1 MANTLKKIWN
11 GFCELLAPVFEA
23 AFSII
28 STVLGTVLDVLTGLL
43 DVFIG
48 LFTGNWEQMWS
59 GSRRYSPASGMG
71 SLGIFTAALNLI
83 RGIADTVL
91 GWFGTSW
98 NAVWTSVSTFFTNIW
113 NGITSFFTGVWET
126 IKNVVQ
132 VGILFIGSLLEAAF
146 NILHCRSALYGRTV
160 RRPLFPYGIR

>member
-1 MANTLKKIWN
+1 MTAIWEDIVKKVQAFVAGIKERLAALNIDFTAVANTLKKIWN

-59 GSRRYSPASGMG
+59 GIKEIFSGIWNG
-71 SLGIFTAALNLI
+71 ITGIFTAALNLI

-98 NAVWTSVSTFFTNIW
+98 NAVWTSVQIS
-113 NGITSFFTGVWET
+113 GTGSRH
-126 IKNVVQ
+126 
-132 VGILFIGSLLEAAF
+132 SLPE
-146 NILHCRSALYGRTV
+146 YGRPS
-160 RRPLFPYGIR
+160 RMWYR